1 MYKTTKYNPGGG
13 RRFNLTTIKN
23 GVRSPNFSYAVS
35 RPYTPRMIPNVTSSL
50 ASRFGPG
57 KEQKFFHT
65 HQPVAGTWVADP
77 CVDIKTDGY
86 FLPLF
91 QRNTGSASGSLQY
104 EYLKCG
110 SGPSER
116 IGLKITLKKIKL
128 HGALLFGHHSDD
140 AHGGSVRY
148 RIMVVEDRQANG
160 ATLTHANTTQLLKS
174 STVDSQLNPIY
185 ASKFRVHYD
194 RLIDP
199 NLTRV
204 AAEGG
209 NGMQA
214 FQFSPKAINFSF
226 EKTFNQLITY
236 QGTTGDLAELVNV
249 SFYLFVIC
257 DKNTGATV
265 GEDRVDLDFNYEAM
279 LYFDDF

>member
-23 GVRSPNFSYAVS
+23 GVRNPNFSYAVS

-50 ASRFGPG
+50 SSRFGPG

-77 CVDIKTDGY
+77 LVDLKTDGY
-86 FLPLF
+86 FLPLL
-91 QRNTGSASGSLQY
+91 QRNTGSASGSLNY

-110 SGPSER
+110 AGPSER

-128 HGALLFGHHSDD
+128 HGAFIFGHHSNS

-148 RIMVVEDRQANG
+148 RVMIVEDRQANG

-194 RLIDP
+194 RIFES
-199 NLTRV
+199 NLPRV
-204 AAEGG
+204 ALSAAGT
-209 NGMQA
+209 QTY
-214 FQFSPKAINFSF
+214 QFSPKTIDFSF

-249 SFYLFVIC
+249 NFYMFVIA
-257 DKNTGATV
+257 DTNTGATV
-265 GEDRVDLDFNYEAM
+265 GEDRVDVDLNYEAM
-279 LYFDDF
+279 IYFDDF

>member
-23 GVRSPNFSYAVS
+23 GVRNPNFSYAVS

-50 ASRFGPG
+50 SSRFGPG

-77 CVDIKTDGY
+77 LVDLKTDGY
-86 FLPLF
+86 FLPLL
-91 QRNTGSASGSLQY
+91 QRNTGSASGSLVY

-110 SGPSER
+110 AGPSER

-128 HGALLFGHHSDD
+128 HGAFIFGHHSNS

-148 RIMVVEDRQANG
+148 RVMIVEDRQANG

-194 RLIDP
+194 RIFDS
-199 NLTRV
+199 NLPRV
-204 AAEGG
+204 ALSSAGT
-209 NGMQA
+209 QA
-214 FQFSPKAINFSF
+214 YQFSPKTIDFSF

-249 SFYLFVIC
+249 NFYMFVIA
-257 DKNTGATV
+257 DTNTGATV
-265 GEDRVDLDFNYEAM
+265 GEDRVDVDLNYEAM
-279 LYFDDF
+279 IYFDDF